1 MLQQW
6 QALSDQRSRHKREL
20 YLQVGLEMLSQ
31 LTKLT
36 CCVFI
41 PQQWNYENNGIKCF
55 WPLFDDPVL
64 TCLGFNKGE
73 LRDPIAD
80 SGDLTFQQVGDVSPE
95 TSCALRLMGVPFFP
109 VSSWPDVD
117 VTWTAIARPL
127 APPAP
132 LPLWWAPDV
141 QTGSKHWLR
150 FLKLLMFGSC

>member
-6 QALSDQRSRHKREL
+6 QALADQRSRHKREL

-73 LRDPIAD
+73 LRDPSAD
-80 SGDLTFQQVGDVSPE
+80 SGDLTFQQVGDVNPE
-95 TSCALRLMGVPFFP
+95 TSCALRLMGGSFFP
-109 VSSWPDVD
+109 CIILTRCWYHLDCHSEATCTSCAFATVMSPRC
-117 VTWTAIARPL
+117 ANRFQAL
-127 APPAP
+127 ATI
-132 LPLWWAPDV
+132 L
-141 QTGSKHWLR
+141 
-150 FLKLLMFGSC
+150 